1 MKPGDIVFL
10 KEGIKVEGALTA
22 IKFYKRLYEE
32 VGDSHML
39 VLEINKRSVLVLVNG
54 YRKVISENYLE
65 VLGESRRI
73 D

>member
-1 MKPGDIVFL
+1 MKPGDVVIL

-32 VGDSHML
+32 VGDSKML
-39 VLEINKRSVLVLVNG
+39 VLSIDKRSVLVLVNG

-65 VLGESRRI
+65 SINETW
-73 D
+73 